1 MEAVVR
7 KVQQRVRK
15 AQEEMDQWNDLNNRL
30 LSYFSN
36 AGTVIS
42 HLQVPS
48 WIILSCSPMS
58 QLVTVSL
65 AAQGFTTMMQ
75 FENVL
80 S

>member
-15 AQEEMDQWNDLNNRL
+15 AQEEMDQWDDLNTCL

-42 HLQVPS
+42 RLQVPS
-48 WIILSCSPMS
+48 WISLSCSPD
-58 QLVTVSL
+58 TCDN
-65 AAQGFTTMMQ
+65 Q
-75 FENVL
+75 FGSPRFDDHNAV
-80 S
+80 

>member
-15 AQEEMDQWNDLNNRL
+15 AQEMDQWDDLNTCL

-42 HLQVPS
+42 RLQVPS
-48 WIILSCSPMS
+48 WIILSCNPMF
-58 QLVTVSL
+58 QLVTASL
-65 AAQGFTTMMQ
+65 PAQGLTTMMQ
-75 FENVL
+75 FETVL